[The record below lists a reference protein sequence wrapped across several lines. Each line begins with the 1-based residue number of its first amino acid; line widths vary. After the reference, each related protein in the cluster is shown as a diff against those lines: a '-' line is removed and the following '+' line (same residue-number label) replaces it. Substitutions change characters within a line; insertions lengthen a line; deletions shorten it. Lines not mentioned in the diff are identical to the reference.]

1 MKKRRLVIMGLFAIG
16 AVLVLCSCGSSGG
29 GSKGS
34 RLTKEQFAAKANAL
48 CVSFNNADKAAGN
61 PSSMAEAVAYFEK
74 LTPLYEKRVADLDA
88 LVPPADE
95 QATVDKIVALEK
107 NEASLAE
114 QLLAAL
120 KKNDMTTA
128 NKLVASGNA
137 NSKKA
142 KALYKQLGL
151 TECSK

>member
-16 AVLVLCSCGSSGG
+16 AVLVLCSCGGG
-29 GSKGS
+29 GGNK
-34 RLTKEQFAAKANAL
+34 RLTKEEFAAKANAL
-48 CVSFNNADKAAGN
+48 CASFNKADKAAGS
-61 PSSMAEAVAYFEK
+61 PTSLAEAVAYFEK

-88 LVPPADE
+88 LKPPADE

-107 NEASLAE
+107 DEADVAK

-120 KKNDMTTA
+120 KANDQTKA
-128 NKLVASGNA
+128 NDLVASGNA

-142 KALYKQLGL
+142 KVLYKELGL
-151 TECSK
+151 TECAKG